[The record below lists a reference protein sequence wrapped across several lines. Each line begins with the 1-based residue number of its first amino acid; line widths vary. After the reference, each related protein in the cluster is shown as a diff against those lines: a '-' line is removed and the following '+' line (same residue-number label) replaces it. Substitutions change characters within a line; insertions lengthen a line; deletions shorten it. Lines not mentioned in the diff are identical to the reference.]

1 MNGNRQQSITFI
13 HLLTFFFKFTFSTIL
28 KGQQI
33 LSSGPVSRQDKT
45 TPRSQVIAF
54 KNMGVHATRLA
65 SRMTTIPRRPFT
77 AEE

>member
-45 TPRSQVIAF
+45 PRSQVIAF
-54 KNMGVHATRLA
+54 KNTGVHTTRLA
-65 SRMTTIPRRPFT
+65 SRMMTIPRQPFM